1 MGLRP
6 SGCGPSGLSRQ
17 ALARVA
23 ESLEDEKLIIVGDF
37 NAFQFT
43 DGYTD
48 VMGQLT
54 GGVTASENLLSGD
67 VLVDPPLVNLIDRV
81 PAAQRYSYAFP
92 SNRQH
97 TAQVLDHALVNQE
110 MLGSV
115 VGITYARGNADA
127 RRRAEEDNPDSA
139 LFASTAVPQTGLRKG
154 PESSGAVRLVLVE
167 SPTTARRSRPM
178 AHHNTVL
185 GQLLRL
191 VSRHEFERDAR
202 RHHKGRKLRSMSRWS
217 QFAAMAMAQLSGRC
231 SLRDVVSNLEAQRR
245 KLYHLGVG
253 RVARSSL
260 ARVNEEQPHELFELQ
275 FKRLLD
281 RCRGLAPGHGFRFKN
296 PLVSLD
302 ATYIDLCLSLFPW
315 AKYGK
320 SKGAIKVHVGLDHG
334 GNLPSFLSVTDGK
347 GSDIDVA
354 RTLRLPVGSIV
365 AADRL
370 YQDFSWLRSLDEQGV
385 FLVTRLKR
393 GVRYAVRERRSYAP
407 GRGVTSDQLIELTS
421 RKGRKDCPI
430 PLRRV
435 GYRDAATGKHYVF
448 LTNNFAL
455 APRTI
460 ADIYKARWQVE
471 LFFKWIKQNLRIKSF
486 LGTSRNAVL
495 TQIWIAM
502 CVHLLLAYLKF
513 SNRLKWTLSEILRL
527 LQLNL
532 FERRPLNDL
541 LQTQRDP
548 PRPRNDQLQLAL
560 P

>member
-1 MGLRP
+1 
-6 SGCGPSGLSRQ
+6 
-17 ALARVA
+17 
-23 ESLEDEKLIIVGDF
+23 
-37 NAFQFT
+37 
-43 DGYTD
+43 
-48 VMGQLT
+48 
-54 GGVTASENLLSGD
+54 
-67 VLVDPPLVNLIDRV
+67 
-81 PAAQRYSYAFP
+81 
-92 SNRQH
+92 
-97 TAQVLDHALVNQE
+97 
-110 MLGSV
+110 
-115 VGITYARGNADA
+115 
-127 RRRAEEDNPDSA
+127 
-139 LFASTAVPQTGLRKG
+139 
-154 PESSGAVRLVLVE
+154 
-167 SPTTARRSRPM
+167 M
-178 AHHNTVL
+178 AHHSTVL

-217 QFAAMAMAQLSGRC
+217 QLAAMAMAQLSGRC
-231 SLRDVVSNLEAQRR
+231 SLRDVVSNLEAQKG

-275 FKRLLD
+275 FRRLLA
-281 RCRGLAPGHGFRFKN
+281 RCRGLAPGHGFRFGN
-296 PLVSLD
+296 PLLSLD

-334 GNLPSFLSVTDGK
+334 GNLPSFVRVTDGK

-354 RTLRLPVGSIV
+354 RTLRLPAGSIV

-370 YQDFSWLRSLDEQGV
+370 YQNFSWLKSLDEQGV

-393 GVRYAVRERRSYAP
+393 GVRYAVRERRSYAS

-421 RKGRKDCPI
+421 KKGRKDCPI
-430 PLRRV
+430 LLRRV
-435 GYRDAATGKHYVF
+435 GYRDAETGKHYVF
-448 LTNNFAL
+448 LTNNLAL

-541 LQTQRDP
+541 LQPQRDP
-548 PRPRNDQLQLAL
+548 PCPGNHQLQLAL

>member
-1 MGLRP
+1 
-6 SGCGPSGLSRQ
+6 
-17 ALARVA
+17 
-23 ESLEDEKLIIVGDF
+23 
-37 NAFQFT
+37 
-43 DGYTD
+43 
-48 VMGQLT
+48 
-54 GGVTASENLLSGD
+54 
-67 VLVDPPLVNLIDRV
+67 
-81 PAAQRYSYAFP
+81 
-92 SNRQH
+92 
-97 TAQVLDHALVNQE
+97 
-110 MLGSV
+110 
-115 VGITYARGNADA
+115 
-127 RRRAEEDNPDSA
+127 
-139 LFASTAVPQTGLRKG
+139 
-154 PESSGAVRLVLVE
+154 
-167 SPTTARRSRPM
+167 M
-178 AHHNTVL
+178 AHHSTVL

-231 SLRDVVSNLEAQRR
+231 SLRDVVSNLAAQKQ

-260 ARVNEEQPHELFELQ
+260 ARVNEEQPHELFKLQ
-275 FKRLLD
+275 FERLLG

-296 PLVSLD
+296 PLLSLD
-302 ATYIDLCLSLFPW
+302 ATHIDLCLALFPW
-315 AKYGK
+315 AKYSK

-354 RTLRLPVGSIV
+354 RTLRLPPGSII

-370 YQDFSWLRSLDEQGV
+370 YQDFTWLKSLDEQGV

-407 GRGVTSDQLIELTS
+407 GRGVTSDQIIELTS
-421 RKGRKDCPI
+421 KKGRKDCPI
-430 PLRRV
+430 LLRRV
-435 GYRDAATGKHYVF
+435 GYRDAETGKHYVF

-513 SNRLKWTLSEILRL
+513 SNRLKWTLTEILRL

-532 FERRPLNDL
+532 FERRPLDDL
-541 LQTQRDP
+541 LQPQREP
-548 PRPRNDQLQLAL
+548 PAPRNDQRQLAL